1 MGGATVRWRGR
12 VPMSDMRRMLS
23 AGIDGCNQAER
34 TMPKLDSILETCIH
48 TSDMERAKAFYEG
61 VLGLQSIY
69 SDGRL
74 TAYAVAGND
83 VLLVFKKGA
92 TSETSHMPGGGV
104 IPGHAGDGTLHVAFA
119 ISKDQLAAWEEQLAA
134 KGVAIEGAHTLTR
147 GGRSI
152 Y

>member
-1 MGGATVRWRGR
+1 
-12 VPMSDMRRMLS
+12 
-23 AGIDGCNQAER
+23 
-34 TMPKLDSILETCIH
+34 MPKLDGIVETCIH
-48 TSDMERAKAFYEG
+48 TTDMERAKAFYEG
-61 VLGLQSIY
+61 VIGLQSIY
-69 SDGRL
+69 SDNRL

-119 ISKDQLAAWEEQLAA
+119 ISKDQLAAWEERLAA
-134 KGVAIEGAHTLTR
+134 KGVAVEGAHTWTR

-152 Y
+152 YFRDPDGHLLELATPGLWTVY